1 LSSSTACNKRARARR
16 GIRIHMRKYG
26 IILLLLVVVGGA
38 AAYYLMGDRSAS
50 AAGQGG
56 QPTAADLARER
67 RQQGGGGGMGGGG
80 FGGPGGGFA
89 RGPRPPMTVELAPV
103 TRKDMIDTI
112 VVVGNL
118 VGAATVDAVPRGQG
132 RLDAV
137 YVKLGDPVR
146 RGQAIAKIEDREI
159 VEQIKQAEAT
169 LNVSQATIRQRQA
182 DLKLAQNNM
191 ERSKSLYERDL
202 LPRQTFDDTD
212 ARYQAAQAQ
221 LELSMAQLE
230 QTRSRLDELKINLSN
245 TVIAAPV
252 DGFIGKRTL
261 DPGASVGVNTSFISV
276 VDIRTVRLVI
286 NVVEKDLRRI
296 HQGTAVEVEVDAYPG
311 EVFTGRVARLAPI
324 LDPATRTAQVEI
336 EIPNST
342 YRLKPGMYA
351 RARFTVEKHDGA
363 LVVPTL
369 AVVDLQGKI
378 GVWLPADE
386 GDNPVFNPVT
396 VGIEQQE
403 FTELTS
409 GVKEGQR
416 IITTGAA
423 ALRPG
428 DRIVMAGQRGG
439 RAGGGN
445 RAGGGRRGG
454 GATSGA
460 NANRGQQQQP
470 GR

>member
-1 LSSSTACNKRARARR
+1 
-16 GIRIHMRKYG
+16 MRKYG
-26 IILLLLVVVGGA
+26 IIIVVLVLAGGA
-38 AAYYLMGDRSAS
+38 AAYYFMGDRSAS
-50 AAGQGG
+50 AAGQTSA
-56 QPTAADLARER
+56 QDLARER
-67 RQQGGGGGMGGGG
+67 RQQGGGGGGMGG
-80 FGGPGGGFA
+80 FGGGGGFA

-103 TRKDMIDTI
+103 TRRDMIDTI
-112 VVVGNL
+112 MVVGNL

-132 RLDAV
+132 RLEAV
-137 YVKLGDPVR
+137 YVKLGDSVR
-146 RGQAIAKIEDREI
+146 RGQAIAKIEDREL

-169 LNVSQATIRQRQA
+169 FAVSEATIKQRQA

-221 LELSMAQLE
+221 LELSMAQLQ
-230 QTRSRLDELKINLSN
+230 QTKSRLDELKINLSN
-245 TVIAAPV
+245 TIITSPV
-252 DGFIGKRTL
+252 DGFVGKRTL

-296 HQGTAVEVEVDAYPG
+296 HQGTPVEVEVDAYPG
-311 EVFTGRVARLAPI
+311 ENFTGRVARLAPI

-336 EIPNST
+336 EIPNAT

-351 RARFTVEKHDGA
+351 RARFTVEKHDNT
-363 LVVPTL
+363 LVVPTM

-378 GVWLPADE
+378 GVWQTADE
-386 GDNPVFNPVT
+386 GDTPVFMPVT
-396 VGIEQQE
+396 TGIEQQD
-403 FTELTS
+403 FTEITNGL
-409 GVKEGQR
+409 KEGQR

-439 RAGGGN
+439 RTGGGN
-445 RAGGGRRGG
+445 RTGGTGRSGRRGG
-454 GATSGA
+454 GAPDGV
-460 NANRGQQQQP
+460 NANQAQQP
-470 GR
+470 AK

>member
-1 LSSSTACNKRARARR
+1 
-16 GIRIHMRKYG
+16 MRKYG
-26 IILLLLVVVGGA
+26 IILLIVAVFGGA
-38 AAYYLMGDRSAS
+38 AAYYFMGRSG
-50 AAGQGG
+50 AAAAQGE
-56 QPTAADLARER
+56 TADER
-67 RQQGGGGGMGGGG
+67 RQNAGGNRGFGGG
-80 FGGPGGGFA
+80 FGGGM

-112 VVVGNL
+112 TVVGNL
-118 VGAATVDAVPRGQG
+118 IGAATVDAVPRGQG
-132 RLDAV
+132 RLEAV

-146 RGQAIAKIEDREI
+146 RGQPIAKIEDREI

-169 LNVSQATIRQRQA
+169 YNVSEATIRQRQA

-191 ERSKSLYERDL
+191 ERSKSLFERDL

-230 QTRSRLDELKINLSN
+230 QTRSRLDELKINLAN
-245 TVIAAPV
+245 TVITAPV

-261 DPGASVGVNTSFISV
+261 DPGASVGANTSFISV

-296 HQGTAVEVEVDAYPG
+296 DQGTAVEVEVDAYPG
-311 EVFTGRVARLAPI
+311 ENFHGRVARLAPI

-336 EIPNST
+336 EIPNAT

-363 LVVPTL
+363 LVVPTA
-369 AVVDLQGKI
+369 AVVDLQGKL
-378 GVWLPADE
+378 GLWLPADE
-386 GDNPVFNPVT
+386 GDTTVFSPVT
-396 VGIEQQE
+396 IGIEQQE
-403 FTELTS
+403 FTEIVK

-428 DRIVMAGQRGG
+428 DRIVIAGERNGRG
-439 RAGGGN
+439 RAGGG
-445 RAGGGRRGG
+445 GRRSG
-454 GATSGA
+454 GAAMPGV
-460 NANRGQQQQP
+460 NANQAQQP
-470 GR
+470 AR

>member
-1 LSSSTACNKRARARR
+1 
-16 GIRIHMRKYG
+16 
-26 IILLLLVVVGGA
+26 
-38 AAYYLMGDRSAS
+38 
-50 AAGQGG
+50 
-56 QPTAADLARER
+56 
-67 RQQGGGGGMGGGG
+67 
-80 FGGPGGGFA
+80 
-89 RGPRPPMTVELAPV
+89 MTVELAPV
-103 TRKDMIDTI
+103 TRKNMIDTI
-112 VVVGNL
+112 TVVGNL

-137 YVKLGDPVR
+137 YVKLGDSVR

-191 ERSKSLYERDL
+191 ERSKSLFERDL

-230 QTRSRLDELKINLSN
+230 QTRSRLDELKINLQN
-245 TVIAAPV
+245 TIITAPV
-252 DGFIGKRTL
+252 HGFIGKRTL
-261 DPGASVGVNTSFISV
+261 DPGASVGANTSFMSV

-296 HQGTAVEVEVDAYPG
+296 HQGTAVEVEVDAYPA
-311 EVFTGRVARLAPI
+311 ENFMGRVARLAPI

-342 YRLKPGMYA
+342 YRLKPGIT
-351 RARFTVEKHDGA
+351 RARDSRSRQHDNA

-369 AVVDLQGKI
+369 AVVDLQGKL
-378 GVWLPADE
+378 GVWVPADE

-396 VGIEQQE
+396 IGIEQQD

-423 ALRPG
+423 RCVRAIALCWPASEAA
-428 DRIVMAGQRGG
+428 AGAR
-439 RAGGGN
+439 RRRRTRRSA
-445 RAGGGRRGG
+445 RRRRG
-454 GATSGA
+454 ARRE
-460 NANRGQQQQP
+460 RGS
-470 GR
+470 RAAAW

>member
-1 LSSSTACNKRARARR
+1 
-16 GIRIHMRKYG
+16 MRKYG
-26 IILLLLVVVGGA
+26 IVLLLVIAIGGA
-38 AAYYLMGDRSAS
+38 AVYYFMSRSTT
-50 AAGQGG
+50 AAAQGG
-56 QPTAADLARER
+56 QPTAAER
-67 RQQGGGGGMGGGG
+67 RQNAGGGGGGG
-80 FGGPGGGFA
+80 FGGGGFGGGMA

-103 TRKDMIDTI
+103 TRKDMVDTI
-112 VVVGNL
+112 TVVGNL

-132 RLDAV
+132 RLEAV

-169 LNVSQATIRQRQA
+169 LNVSQATIRQREA

-191 ERSKSLYERDL
+191 ERSKSLFERDL

-221 LELSMAQLE
+221 LELAHAQLE
-230 QTRSRLDELKINLSN
+230 QTKSRLDELKINLSN
-245 TVIAAPV
+245 TIITAPV
-252 DGFIGKRTL
+252 EGFIGKRTL
-261 DPGASVGVNTSFISV
+261 DPGASVGANTSFISV

-296 HQGTAVEVEVDAYPG
+296 HEGTAVEVEVDAYPG
-311 EVFTGRVARLAPI
+311 ENFHGRVARLAPI

-351 RARFTVEKHDGA
+351 RARFTVEKHDKA
-363 LVVPTL
+363 LVVPTA
-369 AVVDLQGKI
+369 AVVDLEGKL
-378 GVWLPADE
+378 GVWVPADE
-386 GDNPVFNPVT
+386 GDTPVFNPVT
-396 VGIEQQE
+396 IGIEQQD

-428 DRIVMAGQRGG
+428 DRIVLAGQRGG
-439 RAGGGN
+439 RAGGAA
-445 RAGGGRRGG
+445 RGRRGG
-454 GATSGA
+454 GAATPGV
-460 NANRGQQQQP
+460 NTNQGQQP

>member
-1 LSSSTACNKRARARR
+1 
-16 GIRIHMRKYG
+16 MRKYG
-26 IILLLLVVVGGA
+26 LILLVVAVVGGA
-38 AAYYLMGDRSAS
+38 GIYYFMNRSTAS
-50 AAGQGG
+50 AQGG
-56 QPTAADLARER
+56 QPTSADLARER
-67 RQQGGGGGMGGGG
+67 RQQGGGGGGMGGGG
-80 FGGPGGGFA
+80 FGGGGMA

-112 VVVGNL
+112 TVVGNL
-118 VGAATVDAVPRGQG
+118 IGAATVDAVPRGQG

-137 YVKLGDPVR
+137 YVKLGDGVR

-169 LNVSQATIRQRQA
+169 LNVSEATIRQRQA

-191 ERSKSLYERDL
+191 ERSKSLFERDL

-230 QTRSRLDELKINLSN
+230 QTRSRLNELKINLQN
-245 TVIAAPV
+245 TIITAPV

-261 DPGASVGVNTSFISV
+261 DPGASVGANTSFISV

-311 EVFTGRVARLAPI
+311 ENFMGRVARLAPI

-351 RARFTVEKHDGA
+351 RAKFTVEKHDNT
-363 LVVPTL
+363 LVVPTA
-369 AVVDLQGKI
+369 AVVDVQGKL
-378 GVWLPADE
+378 GVWVPADE
-386 GDNPVFNPVT
+386 GDNPVFTPVT
-396 VGIEQQE
+396 TGIEQQD
-403 FTELTS
+403 FTEITS

-416 IITTGAA
+416 IITTGAG

-428 DRIVMAGQRGG
+428 DRIVLAGQRGG
-439 RAGGGN
+439 GGG
-445 RAGGGRRGG
+445 RATGGGRGRRGG
-454 GATSGA
+454 GAPGV
-460 NANRGQQQQP
+460 NANQGQQQAP
-470 GR
+470 GK